1 MTHTVAD
8 ETETSRPHALGEDT
22 APGGAE
28 TGGAGTSAGSADRPV
43 CVGHWILRFPPGKTS
58 TAVRA
63 IYENQ
68 VDMFNSVLTAY
79 FDTTKYLSNGDRQ
92 QIRERFLPELKLINA
107 YQAWDAVFGCF
118 IGAVVSLLVIPLWL
132 VCAAAASALAWD
144 SAPLTF
150 KLVYLLIVVS
160 FLVGV
165 FATYLRGGSF
175 ITLNH
180 RARTPVCAEPGRQSV
195 TFELGRL
202 SAISVYVRLV
212 GLFSAAAS
220 GWLLFGTW
228 AVLDPLEASGV
239 LLFSIMGAVIAMAA
253 ALFLLIIV
261 ESSTGRLRMGTTAVY
276 LAAVGALIFAVTADH
291 PDWPSWLVNGTLSAL
306 WASLIL
312 FVALGFLCLFYY
324 LPQVGLWHWRNRQYV
339 VAELVQTLT
348 WLGFRLEHSDQPQS
362 ECPDPRH
369 EASMRSLLE
378 RSGSSLL
385 GRHRL
390 RRLRRSELTLIDLP
404 GLSLLEDLEYVA
416 GLIQNYLP
424 RRLRTLDPAGD
435 SRAAERCRGM
445 AAAVRQL
452 KLDIVLNQN
461 TSGSAVAGRVVPRI
475 VPIILRDWEKV
486 ACIEPQKG
494 LAPSG
499 LKHTARGISKIII
512 AVAPLA
518 ALLALQYSGMIF
530 SSIFTQL
537 LGIAVTWLIVSILTW
552 IDPRTESNISSLG
565 GLVNLFPHQ

>member
-1 MTHTVAD
+1 M
-8 ETETSRPHALGEDT
+8 
-22 APGGAE
+22 
-28 TGGAGTSAGSADRPV
+28 PV
-43 CVGHWILRFPPGKTS
+43 HVDHRKRRFLPGKTG
-58 TAVRA
+58 TAVRI
-63 IYENQ
+63 IYEKQ
-68 VDMFNSVLTAY
+68 VDMFNSDLTTY
-79 FDTTKYLSNGDRQ
+79 FNTTKYLSEGDRQ
-92 QIRERFLPELKLINA
+92 QIRERFLPELRLMNT

-144 SAPLTF
+144 SAPLAF
-150 KLVYLLIVVS
+150 KLVYLLIVLA

-165 FATYLRGGSF
+165 FATYLREGSF
-175 ITLNH
+175 ITSK
-180 RARTPVCAEPGRQSV
+180 RDQTSGGRTPVRAAPGQQSV
-195 TFELGRL
+195 KLELGRL
-202 SAISVYVRLV
+202 SGISMRIKLV

-228 AVLDPLEASGV
+228 AKLDPLEASGV
-239 LLFSIMGAVIAMAA
+239 LLVSIMGAVIAMVA

-261 ESSTGRLRMGTTAVY
+261 ESSTGCLRMGATAVY
-276 LAAVGALIFAVTADH
+276 LAGVGVLVFAVTADH

-312 FVALGFLCLFYY
+312 FVVLGVLCLFYY
-324 LPQVGLWHWRNRQYV
+324 LPQVGLWHWRNRRHV

-348 WLGFRLEHSDQPQS
+348 WLGLRLEDSDRPHLEDSDRPQS
-362 ECPDPRH
+362 EWPETRH
-369 EASMRSLLE
+369 EASVRSLLE

-385 GRHRL
+385 GRCRL
-390 RRLRRSELTLIDLP
+390 RHLRQSELSLLDRP

-435 SRAAERCRGM
+435 SRATERCRGM

-461 TSGSAVAGRVVPRI
+461 TSGSAVAGRIVPCI

-486 ACIEPQKG
+486 ACIELQKG

-499 LKHTARGISKIII
+499 WKHTARGLSKIIV

-518 ALLALQYSGMIF
+518 ALLALQYSGML
-530 SSIFTQL
+530 SSTIFTQVL
-537 LGIAVTWLIVSILTW
+537 PIVVAWLIVSILTW

-565 GLVNLFPHQ
+565 GLVNLFPH